1 MCDWK
6 VNPIDIKSNAKHGKI
21 LSTANIQDCRD
32 IDIPTNWM
40 NVAEKMKIGD
50 CVVFSQK
57 NLANNFY
64 GSSRRVGIW
73 LAKYVRGDIIAYTRY
88 E

>member
-1 MCDWK
+1 M
-6 VNPIDIKSNAKHGKI
+6 S
-21 LSTANIQDCRD
+21 
-32 IDIPTNWM
+32 
-40 NVAEKMKIGD
+40 VAEKMKIGD

-73 LAKYVRGDIIAYTRY
+73 LAKYVRGDVIAYTRY

>member
-1 MCDWK
+1 MCDWQ
-6 VNPIDIKSNAKHGKI
+6 VNLIDIKSNAKHGKI

-50 CVVFSQK
+50 CVVFSQ
-57 NLANNFY
+57 
-64 GSSRRVGIW
+64 
-73 LAKYVRGDIIAYTRY
+73 
-88 E
+88 